1 MKHHDSS
8 RHPGPWRVMRVDA
21 EFAGIIVA
29 LGFVVMGLVGLPI
42 AKWFLLGAILFGVG
56 VAVLLRLIRRSS

>member
-1 MKHHDSS
+1 MRMDSES
-8 RHPGPWRVMRVDA
+8 
-21 EFAGIIVA
+21 AGLIVA
-29 LGFVVMGLVGLPI
+29 VAFLVMGLVGIPL